1 MLHVIEKL
9 QVSAFDTRLSCLL
22 LIQGCHVFLS
32 RLSTEKPRIMISL
45 TRSTGNPMPKNGTIS
60 TATSSLQLMLPLGQ
74 LNRYNSSLPCQP
86 LDMIMQMNN
95 YKFHI
100 LIRDHQVF
108 LSTLGIAKPR
118 TER

>member
-1 MLHVIEKL
+1 MLHVNEKL
-9 QVSAFDTRLSCLL
+9 QVSAFDTRLPCLL
-22 LIQGCHVFLS
+22 LIQG
-32 RLSTEKPRIMISL
+32 TEKPRIMISL

-60 TATSSLQLMLPLGQ
+60 TATSSLQLMLPQGQ
-74 LNRYNSSLPCQP
+74 LYPYNRSLPCQP